1 MNFLEK
7 TGLQYFWGK
16 IKTYVS
22 TQTSSF
28 WKEGEIY
35 TCGNNT
41 VQLDFQNMRDA
52 KIYSGSGSTKNAG
65 ILYHLHSDMSGNN
78 KFSVSYQDKTGGAQY
93 PYILEILP
101 YFGMLLGTSNNTT
114 VDYYT
119 PASANY
125 QTYVGRGTVVVG
137 PSQALTSLIATG
149 KQVKLTSDGYR
160 AVDKQGS
167 VTINDA
173 WAKNNMNNIATCDA
187 TMVDAKV
194 IDIDYDH
201 KIATVR
207 ITIQDTEGQFFYVK
221 TGGTVIGGTISSA
234 VDGEYYANV
243 VLQVPYDSSGKVSLN
258 DKYAIT
264 W

>member
-41 VQLDFQNMRDA
+41 VQLDFQNMRNA

-65 ILYHLHSDMSGNN
+65 ILYHLHSGMSENS
-78 KFSVSYQDKTGGAQY
+78 KLSVSYQDKTGGAQY

-114 VDYYT
+114 VDYYA

-207 ITIQDTEGQFFYVK
+207 ITIQDTEGLFFYVK

>member
-7 TGLQYFWGK
+7 TGLQYFWRK

-28 WKEGEIY
+28 WEEGKIY
-35 TCGNNT
+35 ICGKNT

-52 KIYSGSGSTKNAG
+52 KIFSSSKGSINAG
-65 ILYHLHSDMSGNN
+65 ILYHLHSDMQGTN
-78 KFSVSYQDKTGGAQY
+78 KFSVQYQDKTGGAKY
-93 PYILEILP
+93 PYVLEILP
-101 YFGMLLGTSNNTT
+101 YYGMLLGTSDNTA
-114 VDYYT
+114 VGYRT

-125 QTYVGRGTVVVG
+125 QTYVGRGTVIVG
-137 PSQALTSLIATG
+137 PSQSLTSLITG
-149 KQVKLTSDGYR
+149 KNVKLTSDGYR

-167 VTINDA
+167 VTINDT

-221 TGGTVIGGTISSA
+221 TGRTIIGGTISSA

-243 VLQVPYDSSGKVSLN
+243 VLQVPYDSSGKVSLY